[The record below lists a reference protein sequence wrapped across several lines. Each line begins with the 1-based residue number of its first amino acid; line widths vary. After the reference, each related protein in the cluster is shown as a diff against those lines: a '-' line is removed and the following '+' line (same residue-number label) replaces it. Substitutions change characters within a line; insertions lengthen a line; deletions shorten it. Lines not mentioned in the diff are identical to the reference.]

1 MADSDLMLSSTDE
14 FGVCTLTMNR
24 PEKLNAFCQEM
35 IDLWAALLR
44 EALADPSVKV
54 LVLRGNGRAFCVGGD
69 ADQML
74 ERAAEDSLARK
85 AYIWEHIHQIPLLL
99 HRGDKPII
107 AAMQGAARGAG
118 LDMALMCDLRVA
130 AESATF
136 AESYINMGLMAGD
149 AGTYT
154 LPRLVGASAA
164 LDLFWTGRT
173 IGAEE
178 ALRMGIVNRVV
189 QDGQLMEATY
199 ELARTIAA
207 KPQNAVRFFRRTVY
221 QGLAMDMTTHLDMVS
236 SHFAILRDSDDHR
249 AKVQEFQ
256 SRRTKST
263 KPHGVPCVRRGTLGP

>member
-1 MADSDLMLSSTDE
+1 MADTDLMLTNTDE

-35 IDLWAALLR
+35 IDLWAVHLGNALK
-44 EALADPSVKV
+44 DPAVKV

-69 ADQML
+69 ADQMQ
-74 ERAAEDSLARK
+74 ERSEEDSLARK
-85 AYIWEHIHQIPLLL
+85 NYIWEHIHQIPKLL
-99 HRGDKPII
+99 HGGDKPII
-107 AAMQGAARGAG
+107 AAMHGAARGAG

-173 IGAEE
+173 IAADE

-189 QDGQLMEATY
+189 PDAQLMDATY
-199 ELARTIAA
+199 ELARSIAA
-207 KPQNAVRFFRRTVY
+207 KPQHAVRFFRRAVY
-221 QGLAMDMTTHLDMVS
+221 QGLNMEMTTHLDMVS
-236 SHFAILRDSDDHR
+236 SHFAILRDSEDHR
-249 AKVQEFQ
+249 SKVREFQ
-256 SRRTKST
+256 ARRA
-263 KPHGVPCVRRGTLGP
+263 KPK